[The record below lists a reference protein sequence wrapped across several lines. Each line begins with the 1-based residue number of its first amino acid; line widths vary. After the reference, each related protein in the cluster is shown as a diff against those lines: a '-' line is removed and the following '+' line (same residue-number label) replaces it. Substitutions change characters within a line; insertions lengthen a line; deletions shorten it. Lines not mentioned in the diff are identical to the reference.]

1 MKNRILALAAALAL
15 LLLTAAAGAAAGE
28 TAEKNGDIVILFT
41 SDVHCGIDQNFGF
54 AGLQQILDALELG
67 AALAPIEN
75 GSFLQVSGLT
85 YEIHTYIPSGV
96 VTDEDGMFVRTEGER
111 RVKNVRVSGEPI
123 EPEKTYTLAGRD
135 FMLTQY
141 GGGFKMFE
149 GAGVLQDSVKVDTQ
163 VMADYINETLGGT
176 VGAEYEDPYGQG
188 RITIIEKP
196 E

>member
-75 GSFLQVSGLT
+75 GNFLQVSGLT
-85 YEIHTYIPSGV
+85 LEIHTYIPSGV
-96 VTDEDGMFVRTEGER
+96 VLDTEGMFVRVDGER
-111 RVKNVRVSGEPI
+111 RVKNVLVSGEPI
-123 EPEKTYTLAGRD
+123 DPEKTYLLAGRD

-141 GGGFKMFE
+141 GGGFTMFK
-149 GAGVLQDSVKVDTQ
+149 GAKVLQDSVKVDTQ
-163 VMADYINETLGGT
+163 VMADYINETLGGI

-188 RITIIEKP
+188 RITIVEKP